1 MLAWYYKKIKQEDKI
16 VKKILA
22 IAILIGLAG
31 INTLP
36 VNAIN
41 SENPDKKV
49 KQSVFKKRQKKDSNQ
64 YKFDYINYEWWKDFN
79 DEYLTGYIEKAILN
93 NHDLR
98 ASSFMTQEY
107 YQGMKMQFSQ
117 ELPQVGGNFSPAYVK
132 LPGTTQSDWAFAV
145 PMYAYYEIDLF
156 LKNHDKTK
164 SARKS
169 WEASLQDE
177 RAAHISIASAVGT
190 TYINIIKFDK
200 LIQLQE
206 EIVSMRTELFD
217 LEKLRY
223 EEGISSSLDLSQS
236 EKGLIYAQ
244 NDLIELKKVH
254 HKLLTQFAVL
264 IGESPENID
273 TIQRKDIDE
282 ISYLREIPSE
292 ISTEVITNRPD
303 YKKSEIMVQKAG
315 FDVKVARKDLL
326 PSIIIGGMGIFNAT
340 DLAHL
345 FTTKNML
352 SAIGGGIQPTLFTG
366 GRKMANL
373 KLKKA
378 SYERILENY
387 YQTNLT
393 AIQEVNDSLF
403 VLKSDDERYEQLVKQ
418 YQLES
423 ESFNM
428 NVDRFNEGILSKYDL
443 LRYRESLLTIE
454 KQLEQYKTDRIVS
467 FIGLYKA
474 TGSQI

>member
-1 MLAWYYKKIKQEDKI
+1 M
-16 VKKILA
+16 KKILA

-41 SENPDKKV
+41 DNNPNKKV
-49 KQSVFKKRQKKDSNQ
+49 KQSIFKKKQKKDSNQ
-64 YKFDYINYEWWKDFN
+64 YKFDYINYEWWKNFN
-79 DEYLTGYIEKAILN
+79 DEYLSEYIEKAILN

-107 YQGMKMQFSQ
+107 YQAMKMQFSQ

-132 LPGTTQSDWAFAV
+132 MPGTTGSDWTYAV
-145 PMYAYYEIDLF
+145 PIYAYYEIDLF

-190 TYINIIKFDK
+190 TYINIIKMDK
-200 LIQLQE
+200 LIKLQE
-206 EIVSMRTELFD
+206 EIVSMRSELLE

-223 EEGISSSLDLSQS
+223 EEGISSSLDISQS
-236 EKGLIYAQ
+236 EKGLIFAQ
-244 NDLIELKKVH
+244 NELLELKKIH

-273 TIQRKDIDE
+273 SIQRKDIDE
-282 ISYLREIPSE
+282 ISYIKEIPTE

-303 YKKSEIMVQKAG
+303 YKKSEIMIQKAG
-315 FDVKVARKDLL
+315 LDVKVARKDLL
-326 PSIIIGGMGIFNAT
+326 PSIIIGGAGIFNT
-340 DLAHL
+340 TELAHL

-352 SAIGGGIQPTLFTG
+352 SGIGAGIQPTLFTG

-373 KLKKA
+373 RLKKA
-378 SYERILENY
+378 SYQRILENY
-387 YQTNLT
+387 YQTNLV

-403 VLKSDDERYEQLVKQ
+403 FLKSDDERYEQLVKQ
-418 YQLES
+418 FKLENDS
-423 ESFNM
+423 YNM
-428 NVDRFNEGILSKYDL
+428 NMDKFNEGVLSKYDI
-443 LRYRESLLTIE
+443 LRYRESLLVIE

>member
-1 MLAWYYKKIKQEDKI
+1 MLAWCQKKIKQEDKI
-16 VKKILA
+16 VKKILTL
-22 IAILIGLAG
+22 AILISFSYLN
-31 INTLP
+31 ILP
-36 VNAIN
+36 VMAIN
-41 SENPDKKV
+41 NTDSNTKV
-49 KQSVFKKRQKKDSNQ
+49 KQSIFRKKPKKDSNQ
-64 YKFDYINYEWWKDFN
+64 YKFDYINLEWWKSFN
-79 DEYLTGYIEKAILN
+79 DELLTGYIEKAILN

-107 YQGMKMQFSQ
+107 YQAMKMQFSQ
-117 ELPQVGGNFSPAYVK
+117 ELPQIGGNFSPAYVK
-132 LPGTTQSDWAFAV
+132 SPGTSHSDWAFAV
-145 PMYAYYEIDLF
+145 PLYAYYEVDFL
-156 LKNHDKTK
+156 LKNRDKTK
-164 SARKS
+164 SAKKS

-190 TYINIIKFDK
+190 TYLNIIKMDK
-200 LIQLQE
+200 LISLQE
-206 EIVSMRTELFD
+206 EIVSMRSDLLE

-223 EEGISSSLDLSQS
+223 DEGISSSLDVSQS
-236 EKGLIYAQ
+236 EKGLILAQ

-273 TIQRKDIDE
+273 SIERKSIDE
-282 ISYLREIPSE
+282 ISNNMEIPSE

-303 YKKSEIMVQKAG
+303 YKKSEIMIQKAG
-315 FDVKVARKDLL
+315 LDVRVAKKDLL
-326 PSIIIGGMGIFNAT
+326 PSIIIGGAGIFNAT
-340 DLAHL
+340 ELAHL

-352 SAIGGGIQPTLFTG
+352 SGIGAGIQPTLFTG

-418 YQLES
+418 YEIENDS
-423 ESFNM
+423 YNM
-428 NVDRFNEGILSKYDL
+428 NMDRYNEGVLSKYDI
-443 LRYRESLLTIE
+443 LRYRESLLVIE
-454 KQLEQYKTDRIVS
+454 KQLEAYKTDRIIG